1 MRKYF
6 ASQSGIFNPRVL
18 LAFALCSVGVLLAMF
33 SFARMPS
40 AKMTAFSPASLDSPT
55 TNFSNGIT
63 FDHANLN
70 DPVRMVGEPD
80 IAIDNH
86 GGTYV
91 SGPGG
96 STTQAS
102 WFWKSKDNGIQW
114 HLVGC
119 PDKSNCQNG
128 GGDTEIVIAH
138 SNPSDPTLPGSRDVF
153 AADAQTLQCNSTFRS
168 FDEGQTFLVGE
179 GCFPETDR
187 EWLGVFDPNNSG
199 ATGRLIYLSGNERV
213 FGCYVLIS
221 TDNGVTYQV
230 PDPTNNPT
238 AQLP

>member
-1 MRKYF
+1 MKKKSS
-6 ASQSGIFNPRVL
+6 SQSAIFNPRVL
-18 LAFALCSVGVLLAMF
+18 LAFALCSVGVLLGAF
-33 SFARMPS
+33 SFAGKPN
-40 AKMTAFSPASLDSPT
+40 AKATAFSPASLDSPT

-70 DPVRMVGEPD
+70 DPVRMVGEPG

-86 GGTYV
+86 NGIYV
-91 SGPGG
+91 HGPGG
-96 STTQAS
+96 STTQSS

-114 HLVGC
+114 HLIGC

-128 GGDTEIVIAH
+128 GGDTELEIAH
-138 SNPSDPTLPGSRDVF
+138 SNPSDPSLPGSRDVF

-168 FDEGQTFLVGE
+168 FDEGQTFTPGE

-199 ATGRLIYLSGNERV
+199 ATGR
-213 FGCYVLIS
+213 
-221 TDNGVTYQV
+221 
-230 PDPTNNPT
+230 
-238 AQLP
+238 